1 MDEMK
6 KSFLWPTE
14 IYYFKTKNINN
25 DKIKEIILEKEK
37 KDIEGLSIDQTSNMG
52 ESQRSVLDR
61 GSVVG
66 GWQSRQSYNSIL
78 EEEGFSEILDYLNEC
93 ASAIVKDFYREDTNF
108 FMVNSWVNVN
118 KKGNYNIGHIHP
130 NCHWSC
136 AYYVTETYSA
146 PIYFTDPRMRA
157 TMCAVSDLQKN
168 PYSYNIGPE
177 KNEPGDAIF
186 FPSWLEHS
194 VANNLTDNPR
204 ISISCNFVL
213 HDGNNLFQATGNS
226 KVS

>member
-14 IYYFKTKNINN
+14 IYYFKNKNINN

-66 GWQSRQSYNSIL
+66 GWQSRQRYNSIL

-93 ASAIVKDFYREDTNF
+93 ASTIVKDFYREETNF

-118 KKGNYNIGHIHP
+118 KKGNYNVGHIHP
-130 NCHWSC
+130 NSHWS
-136 AYYVTETYSA
+136 
-146 PIYFTDPRMRA
+146 
-157 TMCAVSDLQKN
+157 
-168 PYSYNIGPE
+168 
-177 KNEPGDAIF
+177 
-186 FPSWLEHS
+186 
-194 VANNLTDNPR
+194 
-204 ISISCNFVL
+204 VL
-213 HDGNNLFQATGNS
+213 IM
-226 KVS
+226 

>member
-1 MDEMK
+1 MEIK

-14 IYYFKTKNINN
+14 IYYFKTENINN

-37 KDIEGLSIDQTSNMG
+37 KDMDGLSIEQTSNMG

-66 GWQSRQSYNSIL
+66 GWQSRQRYNSIL

-93 ASAIVKDFYREDTNF
+93 TSAIVKDFYKEDTKF

-118 KKGNYNIGHIHP
+118 KKGNYNVGHIHP
-130 NCHWSC
+130 NSHWSC

-157 TMCAVSDLQKN
+157 TMCAVNDMQKDK
-168 PYSYNIGPE
+168 YSYNIGPE
-177 KNEPGDAIF
+177 KNVPGDALF

-194 VANNLTDNPR
+194 VANNLTDHPR

-213 HDGNNLFQATGNS
+213 
-226 KVS
+226 K

>member
-1 MDEMK
+1 MK
-6 KSFLWPTE
+6 KNLLWATE
-14 IYYFKTKNINN
+14 IYSFKSDNIDN
-25 DKIKEIILEKEK
+25 DKIKEILLEKEK
-37 KDIEGLSIDQTSNMG
+37 SESGRSLSN
-52 ESQRSVLDR
+52 
-61 GSVVG
+61 VG
-66 GWQSRQSYNSIL
+66 GWQSEDTIL
-78 EEEGFSEILDYLNEC
+78 EEDGFSGI
-93 ASAIVKDFYREDTNF
+93 KDFLFECVSSIKNEIYIDDVKF
-108 FMVNSWVNVN
+108 FLAQSWASVNRNGHYNVN
-118 KKGNYNIGHIHP
+118 HDHGNSQ
-130 NCHWSC
+130 WSC

-213 HDGNNLFQATGNS
+213 HDGNNLLQVTG
-226 KVS
+226 